1 MKKLLALRN
10 LDIDLTKSETR
21 TLLGFSL
28 LYSFLVLVI
37 LCVMFFLYYQFQKDL
52 MLQEKR
58 QILQTY
64 SNSLISNLKELHINI
79 DKDNVYPR
87 DEKYKSAI
95 YDSDKKKIFSTLQSQ
110 TVKLDDVIYLKN
122 DKIHFIKEP
131 ESYYLGSKY
140 VIVEIPDDHIWFE
153 NIKYKMIVG
162 FLLAFLFMIF
172 VGYFI
177 SKLFLKPMRDALHLL
192 DRFIKDTTHELN
204 TPVTAIITNI
214 ETIDKSLLDDKTL
227 RKINRIEIGAKTI
240 SNIYEDLTFVTLNNQ
255 IISNNENI
263 NLSNILRQRVDFFL
277 SIANMKKIR
286 FETNIKDNVFIFC
299 DIKKIS
305 KLIDNLLSNAIKYN
319 KNSGFIKVVLAKNSM
334 IIEDSGKGMSS
345 ENLENLFDRY
355 QRFDKSVGGFG
366 IGLNIVSLIA
376 KEYDFKID
384 VTSQLGV
391 GTKVKVRW

>member
-1 MKKLLALRN
+1 MLALRN

-172 VGYFI
+172 LGYFI

-214 ETIDKSLLDDKTL
+214 ETIDKSSLDDKTL